1 MKKSSKKRVTGLVLA
16 AASTILLGGCG
27 EDARFST
34 QTQYLGGVYGPGP
47 VSAAAPQ
54 DNVSYWDGDEMN
66 GKPSVKISLGEQ
78 RAYFYK
84 GGKLAGISQLSTG
97 REGLNTPIGK
107 FAIQQKDV
115 NHVSTKYGDYVDPA
129 DNVVKPNVE
138 LGKDPMPPGS
148 HFKGAPMPFFMRIH
162 GGVGMHAGYLPGY
175 PASHGCI
182 RMPGFMAEEFFKSVG
197 VGTPVTITN

>member
-1 MKKSSKKRVTGLVLA
+1 MKRGDRTVIAGLVA
-16 AASTILLGGCG
+16 TVCTLLIVGCG
-27 EDARFST
+27 EDARFSNE
-34 QTQYLGGVYGPGP
+34 TQYLGGVYAPGS
-47 VSAAAPQ
+47 VSLNSLPY
-54 DNVSYWDGDEMN
+54 NVSYWDGDDVD

-97 REGLNTPIGK
+97 REGLNTPIGNS
-107 FAIQQKDV
+107 ALQQKEA
-115 NHVSTKYGDYVDPA
+115 NNVSTKFGDYVDPA

-138 LGKDPMPPGS
+138 LGVDPKPPGT
-148 HFKGAPMPFFMRIH
+148 HFKGAPMPYFMRIH

-182 RMPGFMAEEFFKSVG
+182 RMPEFMAENFFKSVS
-197 VGTPVTITN
+197 VGTPIAITN

>member
-1 MKKSSKKRVTGLVLA
+1 MKKGSTGSIAGLA
-16 AASTILLGGCG
+16 VSIILLAGCG
-27 EDARFST
+27 GDPRFST
-34 QTQYLGGVYGPGP
+34 ETQYLGGVYGPGP
-47 VSAAAPQ
+47 VSAGAPQ

-97 REGLNTPIGK
+97 REGLNTPIGQ

-115 NHVSTKYGDYVDPA
+115 NHVSTKYGDYVDST
-129 DNVVKPNVE
+129 DNVIKPNVE
-138 LGKDPMPPGS
+138 LGKDPMPAGT
-148 HFKGAPMPFFMRIH
+148 HFKGAPMPYFMRIH

-182 RMPGFMAEEFFKSVG
+182 RMPEFMAENFFKSVS